1 MATRIVKA
9 VLSRMKMIDE
19 AADIVVT
26 NDGQG
31 LITIDEFSLLEW
43 EICRGYLPVYM
54 KTWRDCMGGVS
65 NPGF

>member
-31 LITIDEFSLLEW
+31 LITIDEFSLLE
-43 EICRGYLPVYM
+43 
-54 KTWRDCMGGVS
+54 
-65 NPGF
+65 